1 MIDHFN
7 MRTLGVRRLLES
19 WDASYGRGATLLLTG
34 RGIQMLNS
42 FAWSV
47 VLLRR
52 FGLATVGTFAL
63 GFVAVTVLST
73 VSPIG
78 LPSFLPQVR
87 QSHPRLCFAGLL
99 LQLAVLPFTIIS
111 MLIYARL
118 LAQNPAEIEMI
129 FWVGLSGMAISFSN
143 TGLMLSIMSR
153 RFYPAAIAPLCETA
167 GIVAA
172 ALGSASPELVA
183 VYLCLSRFAGSLVI
197 WSGMRMEQMS
207 LRRVIFICRRSISY
221 LVPDATAIF
230 SEQVAPLILQAV
242 TTRPELGL
250 FRLCQQLL
258 TASDTPGWTFVQSH
272 YPEMVRSGEGAVR
285 AIHRKLV
292 KVALFAS
299 GIFVIFGCGLSLWV
313 YHLPK
318 MIPMILVLSI
328 SMHWRYKNNLYDQ
341 GLRASGRVGMST
353 TLGILKLSAGVL
365 VFLVMIHLLF
375 VWGAIFALAAL
386 SIGAGVAYEASFH
399 RTHVP
404 VGEAS

>member
-1 MIDHFN
+1 
-7 MRTLGVRRLLES
+7 MRDLSTKKTLGLRRLIEIS
-19 WDASYGRGATLLLTG
+19 DASYGRGATLLLTG
-34 RGIQMLNS
+34 RVIQMLNS
-42 FAWSV
+42 FAWSI
-47 VLLRR
+47 VLLTH

-99 LQLAVLPFTIIS
+99 LQLAVLPVAIFS

-118 LAQNPAEIEMI
+118 LAQNSAEVEMI
-129 FWVGLSGMAISFSN
+129 FWVGLSGVAISFSN
-143 TGLMLSIMSR
+143 TGLMLSIMTR
-153 RFYPAAIAPLCETA
+153 RFHPAAFAPLCETA

-172 ALGSASPELVA
+172 AVGSASPELVA

-197 WSGMRMEQMS
+197 WTGMRMERMS
-207 LRRVIFICRRSISY
+207 VRRVIFICRRSISY

-242 TTRPELGL
+242 TARPELGL

-285 AIHRKLV
+285 AIHRKLI

-299 GIFVIFGCGLSLWV
+299 GIFVICGCGLALWV

-318 MIPMILVLSI
+318 MIPMLLVLSI
-328 SMHWRYKNNLYDQ
+328 CLHWRYKNNLYDQ
-341 GLRASGRVGMST
+341 GLRASGRVGVST
-353 TLGILKLSAGVL
+353 TLGILKLAGGVL
-365 VFLVMIHLLF
+365 MFFVMIHLLF

-386 SIGAGVAYEASFH
+386 SIGAGVAYESAFYRSL
-399 RTHVP
+399 VP
-404 VGEAS
+404 IGEAS